1 MKGVYFTPEQLMQ
14 IFKKM
19 PSDHI
24 IIIDNFI
31 SSEICDSIVKEIES
45 KATIDEVKMN
55 SDTNVKCKTIP
66 RDIKIKLDSFQFV
79 NNQLVNLA
87 RKINREYGINIQS
100 IDIPNY
106 RKIYGNTR
114 IHIDGISDGLTKT
127 ENRTLSIILSL
138 NDDYEGGEIVFPIQ
152 NREIKLKKGQIIL
165 FPPYWTHPHYTNDLK
180 NNTFRY
186 TINSGFFETIAP
198 PT

>member
-45 KATIDEVKMN
+45 KATIDELKMN
-55 SDTNVKCKTIP
+55 SDTNVKCKSIP
-66 RDIKIKLDSFQFV
+66 RDINDKLVSSPFV
-79 NNQLVNLA
+79 NNQFVNLA
-87 RKINREYGINIQS
+87 KKINLEYGINIQS
-100 IDIPNY
+100 INIPNY

-114 IHIDGISDGLTKT
+114 IHVDGVSDGLGKT
-127 ENRTLSIILSL
+127 DKRTLSAIVSL
-138 NDDYEGGEIVFPIQ
+138 NNDYEGGEIVFPIQ
-152 NREIKLKKGQIIL
+152 NREIKLEKGQIIL

-180 NNTFRY
+180 NDTFRY
-186 TINSGFFETIAP
+186 TINSWFLET
-198 PT
+198 

>member
-45 KATIDEVKMN
+45 KATIDELKMN
-55 SDTNVKCKTIP
+55 SDTNVKCKSIP
-66 RDIKIKLDSFQFV
+66 RDINDKLVSSPFV
-79 NNQLVNLA
+79 NNQFVNLA
-87 RKINREYGINIQS
+87 KKINLEYGINIQS
-100 IDIPNY
+100 INIPNY

-114 IHIDGISDGLTKT
+114 IHVDGVSDGLGKT
-127 ENRTLSIILSL
+127 DKRTLSAIVSL
-138 NDDYEGGEIVFPIQ
+138 NNDYEGGEIVFPIQ
-152 NREIKLKKGQIIL
+152 NREIKLEKGQIIL

-180 NNTFRY
+180 NETFRY
-186 TINSGFFETIAP
+186 TINSWFLET
-198 PT
+198 

>member
-1 MKGVYFTPEQLMQ
+1 MKHVYFTPEQL
-14 IFKKM
+14 IEIAKKM

-55 SDTNVKCKTIP
+55 SDTNVKCKSIP
-66 RDIKIKLDSFQFV
+66 RDINDKLVSSPFV
-79 NNQLVNLA
+79 NNQFVNLA
-87 RKINREYGINIQS
+87 KKINREYGINIQY
-100 IDIPNY
+100 IDKPNY

-114 IHIDGISDGLTKT
+114 IHVDGVSDGLGKT
-127 ENRTLSIILSL
+127 EKRTLSAIVSL
-138 NDDYEGGEIVFPIQ
+138 NNDYEGGEIVFPVQ
-152 NREIKLKKGQIIL
+152 NREIKLEKGQVIL

-186 TINSGFFETIAP
+186 TINSWFLET
-198 PT
+198 

>member
-1 MKGVYFTPEQLMQ
+1 MKEVYFTPEQLMQ
-14 IFKKM
+14 IFKKI

-55 SDTNVKCKTIP
+55 SDTNVKCKSIP
-66 RDIKIKLDSFQFV
+66 CDIKHKLESFQFL
-79 NNQLVNLA
+79 NNQFVNLA
-87 RKINREYGINIQS
+87 KNLNREYGIDIQL

-114 IHIDGISDGLTKT
+114 IHVDGVSDGLGKT
-127 ENRTLSIILSL
+127 DKRTLSIILSL

-186 TINSGFFETIAP
+186 TINSWFLQT
-198 PT
+198 